1 VTTSEH
7 PTTSGHPTAS
17 EGSTTSTP
25 VPGQALVSVRGVT
38 KRFGDGSDAVTALS
52 DVSIDVPTGSFWSL
66 IGPSGCGKSTLLR
79 VMGDLIEP
87 TDGSV
92 TVGGKSA
99 AEARRSRDY
108 GMVFQKPTLFNW
120 RTVRRNV
127 ELPLEILG
135 MGREERRRRAD
146 DMLRLVE
153 LGDFATKRPGQLS
166 GGMQQRVA
174 IARALS
180 FEPSLLLMDEPFGA
194 LDEITRE
201 RMNDELL
208 QIWQRLRTTVVFVTH
223 SIPEAVFLSSHI
235 VVMSPR
241 PGRILAEI
249 DVDLP
254 YPRSEETRES
264 TRYFELVT
272 EVRETLRQAQQG

>member
-1 VTTSEH
+1 MTTPEG
-7 PTTSGHPTAS
+7 PTTSSAADR
-17 EGSTTSTP
+17 
-25 VPGQALVSVRGVT
+25 ALVSVRQVT
-38 KRFGDGSDAVTALS
+38 KRFGDGSEAVTALR
-52 DVSIDVPTGSFWSL
+52 DVSIDVPAGSFWSL

-87 TDGSV
+87 TEGSV
-92 TVGGKSA
+92 TVGGKTA

-135 MGREERRRRAD
+135 MGRDERRRRAD
-146 DMLRLVE
+146 EMLQLVE

-208 QIWQRLRTTVVFVTH
+208 RIWQRLQTTVVFVTH

-241 PGRILAEI
+241 PGRVLAEI

-254 YPRSEETRES
+254 YPRDEETRES
-264 TRYFELVT
+264 PRYFELVT

>member
-1 VTTSEH
+1 MTTSEGSA
-7 PTTSGHPTAS
+7 T
-17 EGSTTSTP
+17 STTPDRAAGEPSTP
-25 VPGQALVSVRGVT
+25 DADRALVSVREVT
-38 KRFGDGSDAVTALS
+38 KRFGDGSDAVTALR
-52 DVSIDVPTGSFWSL
+52 DVSIDVPSRSFWSL

-87 TDGSV
+87 TAGAV
-92 TVGGKSA
+92 TVGGKTA

-135 MGREERRRRAD
+135 MNRDERRRRAD
-146 DMLRLVE
+146 EMLQLVE
-153 LGDFATKRPGQLS
+153 LGEFATKRPGQLS

-208 QIWQRLRTTVVFVTH
+208 RIWQRLQTTVVFVTH

-241 PGRILAEI
+241 PGRVLAEI

-254 YPRSEETRES
+254 YPRDEETRES
-264 TRYFELVT
+264 PRYFELVT

>member
-1 VTTSEH
+1 MTTSEDQRA
-7 PTTSGHPTAS
+7 PLADGGPSSPSAEPADGRP
-17 EGSTTSTP
+17 
-25 VPGQALVSVRGVT
+25 LVSVRGVT
-38 KRFGDGSDAVTALS
+38 KRFGADTDAVTALS
-52 DVSIDVPTGSFWSL
+52 DVSLDVPDGAFWSL

-79 VMGDLIEP
+79 VMGDLIAP
-87 TDGSV
+87 TEGSV
-92 TVGGKSA
+92 TVGGRSA
-99 AEARRSRDY
+99 AEARKARDY

-127 ELPLEILG
+127 ELPLEVLG
-135 MGREERRRRAD
+135 MPKEQRRERAMA
-146 DMLRLVE
+146 MLELVE
-153 LGDFATKRPGQLS
+153 LGEFGNKRPAQLS

-208 QIWQRLRTTVVFVTH
+208 RIWQRLKTTVVFVTH

-241 PGRILAEI
+241 PGRVLREI

-254 YPRSEETRES
+254 HPRDESTRES
-264 TRYFELVT
+264 ARYFELVT
-272 EVRETLRQAQQG
+272 EVRETLREAQQL

>member
-1 VTTSEH
+1 MTTSEG
-7 PTTSGHPTAS
+7 PTTSTAADRVAVQ
-17 EGSTTSTP
+17 TSASDA
-25 VPGQALVSVRGVT
+25 GQAALVSVREVT
-38 KRFGDGSDAVTALS
+38 KRFGDGPEAVTALS

-87 TDGSV
+87 TAGSV
-92 TVGGKSA
+92 TVGGKTA
-99 AEARRSRDY
+99 AQARRSRDY

-127 ELPLEILG
+127 ELPLEVLG
-135 MGREERRRRAD
+135 MSRDERHHRAD
-146 DMLRLVE
+146 EMLELVE
-153 LGDFATKRPGQLS
+153 LGEFATKRPGQLS

-208 QIWQRLRTTVVFVTH
+208 RIWQRLQTTVVFVTH

-254 YPRSEETRES
+254 YPRDEQTRES
-264 TRYFELVT
+264 PRYFELVT